1 VAGALCA
8 LALLG
13 VFLVLLYLRRKAANQ
28 EKKNSQ
34 FMEPTGASITR
45 LHWGNAGE
53 PAMLTIGSDANV
65 KWVGKSM
72 VEVKTFGGGSASS
85 DIRRASVVA
94 RKSVAI
100 GALSD
105 MSMRA
110 ENAQPM
116 PGKRFQAGPM
126 DPWTVEGGRDR
137 GPTNKKEG
145 FVQTS
150 LHVPGSE
157 PSAAPGRNKE
167 WRMSMGKQTDF
178 KNAKNKREFFPAQTR
193 DGEHA
198 GGTGGLLIRKV
209 RQARK
214 SILISWRMSR
224 SAPPTVDDSTAA
236 FMQNPLLRN

>member
-1 VAGALCA
+1 
-8 LALLG
+8 
-13 VFLVLLYLRRKAANQ
+13 
-28 EKKNSQ
+28 
-34 FMEPTGASITR
+34 
-45 LHWGNAGE
+45 
-53 PAMLTIGSDANV
+53 MLTIGSDADV
-65 KWVGKSM
+65 KWVDKSM
-72 VEVKTFGGGSASS
+72 VEVKTFGGGFASS

-116 PGKRFQAGPM
+116 PGKGSQANPA
-126 DPWTVEGGRDR
+126 DSWNVEGGRGR
-137 GPTNKKEG
+137 GPINKGEG
-145 FVQTS
+145 FVQNP
-150 LHVPGSE
+150 LHAPGSE

-178 KNAKNKREFFPAQTR
+178 KNAKNKREFFPARTR
-193 DGEHA
+193 DGEQA
-198 GGTGGLLIRKV
+198 GASAAAGTGGLLIRKV

-214 SILISWRMSR
+214 SIRLSWRMSR
-224 SAPPTVDDSTAA
+224 SAPPTVDDPDAA